1 LVTRTICDR
10 GDAHVDGVPRTGIH
24 RAGVSSRRKSMES
37 ATFQK
42 WLAEHGCRFPIGSGR
57 RRVSRPAGRKRRTC
71 CPCERGRT
79 PPPSCDDLGQMSEPG
94 PPPAV
99 PVTRERATPVRRRL
113 GRISGAASA
122 MALGGTIGQWQCLLE
137 RSPPA
142 TGLRGRSTRKPDP
155 PDARVASSR
164 AHCCR
169 SAQRCPHNRWGHAR

>member
-1 LVTRTICDR
+1 
-10 GDAHVDGVPRTGIH
+10 
-24 RAGVSSRRKSMES
+24 MES

-79 PPPSCDDLGQMSEPG
+79 PPPSCDGLGQMSEPG

-122 MALGGTIGQWQCLLE
+122 MALGGTIGLLAMPLK
-137 RSPPA
+137 RSSRDAGPAGHRLARQEHPRKRPPRPPA
-142 TGLRGRSTRKPDP
+142 VVSEMGQEPPCALQKRSQELGPPARCNPFPCDPDRDRLP
-155 PDARVASSR
+155 KSGSEA
-164 AHCCR
+164 
-169 SAQRCPHNRWGHAR
+169 